1 VSTTIFYRRRAER
14 FAQLL
19 DEANGG
25 RRHHVRSAVDDDLA
39 ELVAVGHRVS
49 ALQRSVDVQVD
60 PEFRV
65 GLRAMLVAAAERESM
80 GAVGDGQATIDLEAF
95 RAAAQA
101 GPRPT
106 RSARRLRTRGAIIV
120 GVACGAI
127 AVSGMSAASENA
139 VPGDALYGVK
149 RSTERA
155 QLALA
160 SSDLTKGQL
169 FLDFASTRV
178 EEARELGDEKSGFS
192 RVLDD
197 MDANT
202 TQGVRLLTT
211 TAIQRRDPAALDAI
225 AAFLER
231 QRAAV
236 SDITAKSTGTEL
248 ARANVSQDLLARV
261 QQRVADLRESLKCD
275 KGTSP
280 RIDAIG
286 PLPFECATAGAAKTD
301 SGPADTPAQEQ
312 GKVRPEKS
320 DPARKPATGDSTT
333 STTQTQP
340 NGGAATAP
348 SPTQPADP
356 AATDGEGG
364 LVDDIGELLGGL
376 LD

>member
-1 VSTTIFYRRRAER
+1 MSTTIFYRRRAER

-65 GLRAMLVAAAERESM
+65 GLRAMLVAAADRESM

-95 RAAAQA
+95 RAAAKVGTQ
-101 GPRPT
+101 PT
-106 RSARRLRTRGAIIV
+106 RTARRLRTRGAIIA

-127 AVSGMSAASENA
+127 AVSGISAASDGA

-169 FLDFASTRV
+169 FLDFASTRQA
-178 EEARELGDEKSGFS
+178 EAEAVNRTDGFI

-197 MDANT
+197 MDVNT
-202 TQGVRLLTT
+202 RQGVKLLTT
-211 TAIQRRDPAALDAI
+211 TAIARRDPGALDAVS
-225 AAFLER
+225 AFLKHQRPEVAAMVGGADVADY
-231 QRAAV
+231 QRA
-236 SDITAKSTGTEL
+236 TE
-248 ARANVSQDLLARV
+248 SHDLLV
-261 QQRVADLRESLKCD
+261 KIEQRVTDLRKSLTCNE
-275 KGTSP
+275 GVSP
-280 RIDAIG
+280 KSDAIG
-286 PLPFECATAGAAKTD
+286 PLPFDCAVAGAATTD

-312 GKVRPEKS
+312 GTVRPEKS
-320 DPARKPATGDSTT
+320 DPAREPATTDTRTAPAAPTGDAS
-333 STTQTQP
+333 
-340 NGGAATAP
+340 TAP

>member
-80 GAVGDGQATIDLEAF
+80 GGVGDGQATIDLEAF
-95 RAAAQA
+95 RAAAQV
-101 GPRPT
+101 GTRPT
-106 RSARRLRTRGAIIV
+106 RNARRLRTRGAIIV

-169 FLDFASTRV
+169 FLDFATTRRA
-178 EEARELGDEKSGFS
+178 EAEAVIGADGFT

-202 TQGVRLLTT
+202 QQGVRLLTT
-211 TAIQRRDPAALDAI
+211 TAIARGDSTALDAVS
-225 AAFLER
+225 AFLKHQRPEVAAMIGR
-231 QRAAV
+231 AEVADYQRAV
-236 SDITAKSTGTEL
+236 E
-248 ARANVSQDLLARV
+248 SQNLLV
-261 QQRVADLRESLKCD
+261 KIEERVADLRKSLSCKE
-275 KGTSP
+275 GASP
-280 RIDAIG
+280 GPDAIG
-286 PLPFECATAGAAKTD
+286 PLPFACATAGAAKTD
-301 SGPADTPAQEQ
+301 SGPANTPAQEQ

-320 DPARKPATGDSTT
+320 DPAHKPAAGDSTT

-340 NGGAATAP
+340 NDGAATAP